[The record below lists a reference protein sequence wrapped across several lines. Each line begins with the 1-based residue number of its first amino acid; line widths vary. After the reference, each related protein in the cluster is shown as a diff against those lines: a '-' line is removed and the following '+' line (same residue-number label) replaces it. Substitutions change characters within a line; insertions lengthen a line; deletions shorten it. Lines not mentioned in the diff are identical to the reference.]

1 MIPPGL
7 RPQTR
12 PAPEASLELLTEAAA
27 HAYHDALLGGE
38 STPRVA
44 WLYDEWQA
52 LVERRIARADQAAGG
67 AS

>member
-12 PAPEASLELLTEAAA
+12 PEPEPSLEKRTEDAGQ
-27 HAYHDALLGGE
+27 AYYEALLGGE

-44 WLYDEWQA
+44 WLYGEWQA
-52 LVERRIARADQAAGG
+52 LVERRIARADKAGG